1 MKGKFGNLS
10 VNAKE
15 NYIYTRRLSEYS
27 ELNQKLYLWVIQET
41 KLGNTYYNTEGSYTN
56 YSTKFVV
63 EAKEIKRTTLPQLN
77 LILQKFSIGHW
88 TSSTSNETGNYTY
101 INFNFPSSTENRK
114 FTLKIGKITNTTILN
129 KIKNNDYSGITELL
143 TYAKNNNSIYSKEL
157 TTTSTAY
164 FGEFSIIIALI
175 FSIASAW
182 GSYYYSDKIVL
193 ASCHARPATREED
206 LKLVNILDALMVT
219 AGLPKKPD
227 LYVVEDAQPNAF
239 ATGRNPEHAIICVT
253 TGLLQKLDY
262 YELEGVIAHEM
273 SHIKNYDILLSA
285 VVSVFVGLIVM
296 LSDMFSRIIFWG
308 GSKDRDSDSK
318 ANGILM
324 LLGLICL
331 ILSPIFGTLMQLA
344 LSRRREFLADSTAV
358 EFTRNP
364 DGLIS
369 ALQKLENDPNELK
382 SANSATANMYIINPF
397 KKNGEKGKRKTS
409 SLWSTHP
416 STEDRIEALRNIK

>member
-1 MKGKFGNLS
+1 MFKTIKKNKFESAIIVSIFIIAVTLIIYYIC
-10 VNAKE
+10 NA
-15 NYIYTRRLSEYS
+15 
-27 ELNQKLYLWVIQET
+27 
-41 KLGNTYYNTEGSYTN
+41 
-56 YSTKFVV
+56 
-63 EAKEIKRTTLPQLN
+63 LN
-77 LILQKFSIGHW
+77 LG
-88 TSSTSNETGNYTY
+88 
-101 INFNFPSSTENRK
+101 
-114 FTLKIGKITNTTILN
+114 
-129 KIKNNDYSGITELL
+129 ELF
-143 TYAKNNNSIYSKEL
+143 I
-157 TTTSTAY
+157 
-164 FGEFSIIIALI
+164 FIALI
-175 FSIASAW
+175 FSISSAW

-193 ASCHARPATREED
+193 ASCRARPATKEED

-239 ATGRNPEHAIICVT
+239 ATGRNPEHAVICVT
-253 TGLLQKLDY
+253 TGLLEKLNY

-296 LSDMFSRIIFWG
+296 LSDMFSRIMFWG
-308 GSKDRDSDSK
+308 GLKDDRDNDSK

-324 LLGLICL
+324 LLGLIFL

-344 LSRRREFLADSTAV
+344 LSRKREFLADATAV

-369 ALQKLENDPNELK
+369 ALEKLENDPNELET
-382 SANSATANMYIINPF
+382 ANSATANMYIINPF
-397 KKNGEKGKRKTS
+397 KKNGDKGKRKTS

-416 STEDRIEALRNIK
+416 STADRIEALRNIR